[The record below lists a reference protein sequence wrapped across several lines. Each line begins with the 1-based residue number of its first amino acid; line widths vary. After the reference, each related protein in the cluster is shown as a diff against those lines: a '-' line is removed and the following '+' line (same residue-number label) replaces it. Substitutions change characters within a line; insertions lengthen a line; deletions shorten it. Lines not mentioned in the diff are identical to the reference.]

1 MIEQQLEIYKQE
13 IDRWDR
19 LRTRN
24 MAASGLVN
32 DKLFVNI
39 FVFYIYIRFIVDRR
53 RLLSFLVQTARLEAP
68 RSRLPD
74 GSEES
79 PG

>member
-32 DKLFVNI
+32 DKLIVNT
-39 FVFYIYIRFIVDRR
+39 FVFYLYPI
-53 RLLSFLVQTARLEAP
+53 
-68 RSRLPD
+68 SRP
-74 GSEES
+74 
-79 PG
+79 